1 MIWAMFKVYLN
12 NPNYYVKQED
22 ILANVCGNGSRDV
35 RKIMNSLGIHKGDPS
50 TLTYGQLLKQ
60 CNIMNRLRFI
70 KVRDVKSPSRGN
82 DGDAGLDF
90 YIPEDLTLQDL
101 VKANPQLIFH
111 CKPLVP
117 GKVTLEYNSSNQV
130 QVIYISPFTR
140 ILIPSGIKGLLEPKD
155 SMLMAANKSGIS
167 TKKGLI
173 YTAEIVDSP
182 YTGEIHIGIYNT
194 SREFQIIEAGTKL
207 VQFIHVPIYLTEPE
221 EVTYGEFYNDAST
234 WGTRGNNG
242 FGSTN

>member
-1 MIWAMFKVYLN
+1 MRQWKQRCKEDDELSGYSQGRSININLWPTFKTMQYN
-12 NPNYYVKQED
+12 
-22 ILANVCGNGSRDV
+22 
-35 RKIMNSLGIHKGDPS
+35 MNK
-50 TLTYGQLLKQ
+50 
-60 CNIMNRLRFI
+60 LRFI

-101 VKANPQLIFH
+101 VKANSQLMFH
-111 CKPLVP
+111 SETPEP
-117 GKVTLEYNSSNQV
+117 GKVSLGYNPNNQV
-130 QVIYISPFTR
+130 QFIYIFPFTR
-140 ILIPSGIKGLLEPKD
+140 ILIPSGIKGLLEPRD

-167 TKKGLI
+167 TKQGLI

-182 YTGEIHIGIYNT
+182 YTGEIHIGVYNT
-194 SREFQIIEAGTKL
+194 SHKIQVIEAGTKL

-221 EVTYGEFYNDAST
+221 EVTNNEEFYNDAQY

>member
-1 MIWAMFKVYLN
+1 
-12 NPNYYVKQED
+12 
-22 ILANVCGNGSRDV
+22 
-35 RKIMNSLGIHKGDPS
+35 
-50 TLTYGQLLKQ
+50 
-60 CNIMNRLRFI
+60 MNRFRFI
-70 KVRDVKSPSRGN
+70 KVREVVSPNRAN
-82 DGDAGLDF
+82 PNDAGLDF
-90 YIPEDLTLQDL
+90 YVPTNLTSEDIHSKNGFDSGGYDLDIPFSEHFVRHIALQ
-101 VKANPQLIFH
+101 
-111 CKPLVP
+111 P
-117 GKVTLEYNSSNQV
+117 GH
-130 QVIYISPFTR
+130 R
-140 ILIPSGIKGLLEPKD
+140 ILIPSGIKGLLEPRS

-194 SREFQIIEAGTKL
+194 SHEFQIIEAGTKL

-221 EVTYGEFYNDAST
+221 EVTQEEFYNDAQY

>member
-1 MIWAMFKVYLN
+1 
-12 NPNYYVKQED
+12 
-22 ILANVCGNGSRDV
+22 
-35 RKIMNSLGIHKGDPS
+35 
-50 TLTYGQLLKQ
+50 
-60 CNIMNRLRFI
+60 MNRFRFI
-70 KVRDVKSPSRGN
+70 KVREVVSPNRAN
-82 DGDAGLDF
+82 PNDAGLDF
-90 YIPEDLTLQDL
+90 YVPTNLTSEDIHSKNEFDSGGYDLDIPFSEHFVRHIALQ
-101 VKANPQLIFH
+101 
-111 CKPLVP
+111 P
-117 GKVTLEYNSSNQV
+117 GH
-130 QVIYISPFTR
+130 R

-194 SREFQIIEAGTKL
+194 SHEFQIIEAGTKL

-221 EVTYGEFYNDAST
+221 EVTHEEFDEDAST

-242 FGSTN
+242 FGSTH

>member
-1 MIWAMFKVYLN
+1 
-12 NPNYYVKQED
+12 
-22 ILANVCGNGSRDV
+22 
-35 RKIMNSLGIHKGDPS
+35 
-50 TLTYGQLLKQ
+50 
-60 CNIMNRLRFI
+60 MNRFRFI
-70 KVRDVKSPSRGN
+70 KVREVVSPNRAN
-82 DGDAGLDF
+82 PNDAGLDF
-90 YIPEDLTLQDL
+90 YVPTNLTSEDIHSKNEFDSGGYDLDIPFSEHFVRHIALQ
-101 VKANPQLIFH
+101 
-111 CKPLVP
+111 P
-117 GKVTLEYNSSNQV
+117 GH
-130 QVIYISPFTR
+130 R
-140 ILIPSGIKGLLEPKD
+140 ILIPSGIKGLLEPRS

-194 SREFQIIEAGTKL
+194 SHEFQIIEAGTKL

-221 EVTYGEFYNDAST
+221 EVTNEEFYNDAQY

>member
-1 MIWAMFKVYLN
+1 
-12 NPNYYVKQED
+12 
-22 ILANVCGNGSRDV
+22 
-35 RKIMNSLGIHKGDPS
+35 
-50 TLTYGQLLKQ
+50 
-60 CNIMNRLRFI
+60 MNRFRFI
-70 KVRDVKSPSRGN
+70 KVREVVSPNRAN
-82 DGDAGLDF
+82 PNDAGLDF
-90 YIPEDLTLQDL
+90 YVPTNLTSEDIHSKNEFDSGGYDLDIPFSEHFVRHIALQ
-101 VKANPQLIFH
+101 
-111 CKPLVP
+111 P
-117 GKVTLEYNSSNQV
+117 GH
-130 QVIYISPFTR
+130 R
-140 ILIPSGIKGLLEPKD
+140 ILIPSGIKGLLEPRD

-194 SREFQIIEAGTKL
+194 SHEFQIIEAGTKL

-221 EVTYGEFYNDAST
+221 EVTNEEFYNDAQY

>member
-1 MIWAMFKVYLN
+1 
-12 NPNYYVKQED
+12 
-22 ILANVCGNGSRDV
+22 
-35 RKIMNSLGIHKGDPS
+35 
-50 TLTYGQLLKQ
+50 
-60 CNIMNRLRFI
+60 MNRFRFI
-70 KVRDVKSPSRGN
+70 KVREVISPNRAN
-82 DGDAGLDF
+82 PNDAGLDF
-90 YIPEDLTLQDL
+90 YVPTDLYPEHIHSKNGFDFEGYDLDVPFGEAFVRHIAL
-101 VKANPQLIFH
+101 
-111 CKPLVP
+111 KP
-117 GKVTLEYNSSNQV
+117 GH
-130 QVIYISPFTR
+130 R
-140 ILIPSGIKGLLEPKD
+140 ILIPSGIKGLLEPRD

-194 SREFQIIEAGTKL
+194 SHEFQIIEAGTKL

-221 EVTYGEFYNDAST
+221 EVTHEEFYNDAQY

>member
-1 MIWAMFKVYLN
+1 
-12 NPNYYVKQED
+12 
-22 ILANVCGNGSRDV
+22 
-35 RKIMNSLGIHKGDPS
+35 MNK
-50 TLTYGQLLKQ
+50 
-60 CNIMNRLRFI
+60 LRFT
-70 KVRDVKSPSRGN
+70 KVREVPSPSRGN
-82 DGDAGLDF
+82 AGDAGLDF
-90 YIPEDLTLQDL
+90 YIPTNLTPIELMGTSVNTEQQIRYACDLNT
-101 VKANPQLIFH
+101 NYI
-111 CKPLVP
+111 
-117 GKVTLEYNSSNQV
+117 
-130 QVIYISPFTR
+130 QVIEIPPHCR
-140 ILIPSGIKGLLEPKD
+140 VLIPSGIKVLIEPRE

-194 SREFQIIEAGTKL
+194 SHEFQIIEAGTKL

-221 EVTYGEFYNDAST
+221 EVTHEEFYNDAQY

>member
-1 MIWAMFKVYLN
+1 
-12 NPNYYVKQED
+12 
-22 ILANVCGNGSRDV
+22 
-35 RKIMNSLGIHKGDPS
+35 
-50 TLTYGQLLKQ
+50 
-60 CNIMNRLRFI
+60 MNRLRFI

-82 DGDAGLDF
+82 EGDAGLDF

-111 CKPLVP
+111 YERLVPEP
-117 GKVTLEYNSSNQV
+117 GKVTLEYNSNNQV
-130 QVIYISPFTR
+130 QFIYICPFTR
-140 ILIPSGIKGLLEPKD
+140 ILIPSGIRGLLEPRS

-167 TKKGLI
+167 TKMGLI

-182 YTGEIHIGIYNT
+182 YTGEIHIGVYNT
-194 SREFQIIEAGTKL
+194 SNEIQVIEAGTKL
-207 VQFIHVPIYLTEPE
+207 VQFIHVPIYLTKPE
-221 EVTYGEFYNDAST
+221 EVTHEEFYNDAST

>member
-1 MIWAMFKVYLN
+1 
-12 NPNYYVKQED
+12 
-22 ILANVCGNGSRDV
+22 
-35 RKIMNSLGIHKGDPS
+35 
-50 TLTYGQLLKQ
+50 
-60 CNIMNRLRFI
+60 MNRLRFI

-101 VKANPQLIFH
+101 VEANPQLIFYSE
-111 CKPLVP
+111 LSEP
-117 GKVTLEYNSSNQV
+117 GKVSLEYNFKNQV
-130 QVIYISPFTR
+130 QCIYICPFTR
-140 ILIPSGIKGLLEPKD
+140 ILIPSGIRGLLEPRD

-194 SREFQIIEAGTKL
+194 SHEVQIIEAGTKL

-221 EVTYGEFYNDAST
+221 EVTNGEFNNDASD

-242 FGSTN
+242 FGSTGINS

>member
-1 MIWAMFKVYLN
+1 
-12 NPNYYVKQED
+12 
-22 ILANVCGNGSRDV
+22 
-35 RKIMNSLGIHKGDPS
+35 MNKF
-50 TLTYGQLLKQ
+50 
-60 CNIMNRLRFI
+60 RFI

-82 DGDAGLDF
+82 EGDAGLDF

-111 CKPLVP
+111 CEIPEP
-117 GKVTLEYNSSNQV
+117 GKVTLEYNLNNQV

-140 ILIPSGIKGLLEPKD
+140 ILIPSGIKGLLEPRD

-194 SREFQIIEAGTKL
+194 SHEFQIIEAGTKL

-221 EVTYGEFYNDAST
+221 EVTNGEFNNDASD

-242 FGSTN
+242 FGSTGINS

>member
-1 MIWAMFKVYLN
+1 
-12 NPNYYVKQED
+12 
-22 ILANVCGNGSRDV
+22 
-35 RKIMNSLGIHKGDPS
+35 
-50 TLTYGQLLKQ
+50 
-60 CNIMNRLRFI
+60 MNRLRFI

-82 DGDAGLDF
+82 EGDAGLDF
-90 YIPEDLTLQDL
+90 YVPEDLTIQDL
-101 VKANPQLIFH
+101 VEANPQLIFYSEI
-111 CKPLVP
+111 PEP
-117 GKVTLEYNSSNQV
+117 GKVSLEYNFKNQV
-130 QVIYISPFTR
+130 QCIHICSFTR
-140 ILIPSGIKGLLEPKD
+140 ILIPSGIRCLLEPRD

-194 SREFQIIEAGTKL
+194 SHKFQVIEAGTKL

-221 EVTYGEFYNDAST
+221 EVIKEEFDEDALT